1 MEAFILPGMP
11 HPLLCP
17 DANPGYQRLRDAYD
31 KVRARIEEIQPDVI
45 LLYSTQWTSIIGHQ
59 VQGDP
64 APKWTHVDP
73 EWHELGSIDYQF
85 KMDTKLGEE
94 FVAAGKARGL
104 EMRAVNVHGFPMDTG
119 TITALKLINPDNK
132 FAANVVSCNL
142 YADRQ
147 ETLVLGKA
155 ARDALQGKKAVVVA
169 VTNLSNRVHSTIIP
183 FSDDKIHSLKDDEWN
198 RKYLE
203 FLGEGRLEDA
213 SQLAREFTRQAGGDQ
228 RMKAIW
234 WLSAVMGQTNELDGE
249 LLAYEPVYGK
259 GCAVVSLSPSTSSTL
274 EAEFDEDDA
283 ETYQGDRNVLG
294 GVNAFEGPA
303 ATEASQSSP
312 VTGAPGINAS
322 AAPKPVGAYP
332 HARQVGNLLY
342 LSGIGPRNPADNS
355 VPGGPIRDAAGNPQE
370 YDVRAQTEAV
380 IANMKIILAAS
391 GKTLA
396 DIVDV
401 TCFLVNMDRDF
412 AGFNEVYAKHF
423 ADVGATRTTLSIVA
437 LPTPIAV
444 EFKAIAQ

>member
-17 DANPGYQRLRDAYD
+17 EANPGYQRLRNAYE
-31 KVRARIEEIQPDVI
+31 KVRARIEEIQPDVL

-59 VQGDP
+59 LQGDH

-73 EWHELGSIDYQF
+73 EWHELGSIDYEF
-85 KMDTKLGEE
+85 RMDTQLGETIVE
-94 FVAAGKARGL
+94 AGRARGL
-104 EMRAVNVHGFPMDTG
+104 EMRTVNVHGFPMDTG
-119 TITALKLINPDNK
+119 TISALKLINPANK
-132 FAANVVSCNL
+132 FPANVVSCNL

-169 VTNLSNRVHSTIIP
+169 ITNLSNRVHSAIVP
-183 FSDDKIHSLKDDEWN
+183 FAEDKIHSLKDDEWN

-203 FLGEGRLEDA
+203 FLGDGRLEDA
-213 SQLAREFTRQAGGDQ
+213 SQLAREFTKQAGGDQ
-228 RMKAIW
+228 KMKAIW

-259 GCAVVSLSPSTSSTL
+259 GCAVVALSPSSGQAL

-294 GVNAFEGPA
+294 GVNAFEGP
-303 ATEASQSSP
+303 TPEPKPTGPISSS
-312 VTGAPGINAS
+312 PGINAA

-342 LSGIGPRNPADNS
+342 LSGIGPRNPEDNS
-355 VPGGPIRDAAGNPQE
+355 VPGGPIRDADGNPLD

-380 IANMKIILAAS
+380 ITNMKTVLAAS
-391 GKTLA
+391 GKTLT
-396 DIVDV
+396 DVVDV
-401 TCFLVNMDRDF
+401 TCFLVDMDRDF

-423 ADVGATRTTLSIVA
+423 ANVGATRTTLSVRA